1 MVWIGSSLLNV
12 PCHLLITSTNLSYV
26 CVFSRDR
33 GMTDKLPHKTV
44 EDLNKDIIVDKPGSL
59 EIFLKSF
66 SIFMP
71 IIRYVFVLL

>member
-1 MVWIGSSLLNV
+1 
-12 PCHLLITSTNLSYV
+12 
-26 CVFSRDR
+26 
-33 GMTDKLPHKTV
+33 MTDKLPHKTV